1 MDGAAS
7 SPYLN
12 LGELPP
18 PRMPSWLA
26 ASTAIL
32 FCVLLTVFGAI
43 ALGSG
48 SLHPDMTE
56 AWAWGKEFQLGYAK
70 HPPFAA
76 WIAGSWFYFMPKAD
90 WSFYLL
96 ASINVTVGL
105 AGVWRLAG
113 LFMGPRGRW
122 AAVLLLVLTPSFTLW
137 ALKFNANAPLLSTW
151 PWATYFFVQSLLTR
165 RLGAGAFAGAI
176 CGMAM
181 LTKYSSVVLFA
192 SMFLAALSHPDL
204 SRYFRSPAPYV
215 IALTCLAVLG
225 PHIWWMV
232 SAGFPTI
239 GYAVSKTAYPAALA
253 FSQTITSVVGSL
265 GALGLAAGACAVAF
279 GSRIWPMLKTLWAN
293 LSDRSWMWL
302 AILAYA
308 PFFLTIAGV
317 FANLRVSS
325 GFLIPV
331 FFATPVAFL
340 VLSRARP
347 TTTEVGRLA
356 SCVAAVWLPLLLA
369 SPLLGYYAPT
379 NATAGEPTKQI
390 AVAATKVWRTAFGR
404 PLRYVAGTPALATAA
419 TFYSSDAPS
428 LLLHED
434 PSASPWVT
442 SAQVAEH
449 GLLIVC
455 RAIDLNCIAKAGSAA
470 GPDALRYWDKFE
482 GNGRQGAVAPRMFL
496 FTLLPPANAEILL
509 D

>member
-7 SPYLN
+7 SPHMDLA
-12 LGELPP
+12 ELPST
-18 PRMPSWLA
+18 RIASWLA
-26 ASTAIL
+26 PSAALL
-32 FCVLLTVFGAI
+32 FCALLTLFGAF

-48 SLHPDMTE
+48 DLHPDMTE
-56 AWAWGKEFQLGYAK
+56 VWAWGKEFQLGYAK
-70 HPPFAA
+70 HPPLAA
-76 WIAGSWFYFMPKAD
+76 WITGAWFYFMPRAD

-96 ASINVTVGL
+96 ASINVTIGL

-113 LFMGPRGRW
+113 LFVGPWGRW

-137 ALKFNANAPLLSTW
+137 ALKFNANAPLLTTW
-151 PWATYFFVQSLLTR
+151 PWATYFFAQSLLSR
-165 RLGAGAFAGAI
+165 RLGASAFAGGL
-176 CGMAM
+176 CGLAM

-192 SMFLAALSHPDL
+192 SMFLAALSHPDR

-215 IALTCLAVLG
+215 TLLTGLAVLG
-225 PHIWWMV
+225 PHIWWMI

-239 GYAVSKTAYPAALA
+239 DYAVSKTAYPATMAVA
-253 FSQTITSVVGSL
+253 QTITSVFAGL

-279 GSRIWPMLKTLWAN
+279 RSRIWPMLRTLWAN

-302 AILAYA
+302 AVLAYG
-308 PFFLTIAGV
+308 PFFLTIAGI

-331 FFATPVAFL
+331 FFATPIAFL
-340 VLSRARP
+340 VLSRAQSTATVVR
-347 TTTEVGRLA
+347 RLGI
-356 SCVAAVWLPLLLA
+356 CVVVVWLPLLLA

-379 NATAGEPTKQI
+379 SAVAAEPARQV
-390 AVAATKVWRTAFGR
+390 AVAATKVWRAAFGR
-404 PLRYVAGTPALATAA
+404 PLRYVSGSLGLATAA

-428 LLLHED
+428 LLLFED
-434 PSASPWVT
+434 PSASPWVA
-442 SAQVAEH
+442 SAQVTEH
-449 GLLIVC
+449 GLLIIC
-455 RAIDLNCIAKAGSAA
+455 RTTDQNCIAKSASAA

-482 GNGRQGAVAPRMFL
+482 GNGRRGTTAPQRFL
-496 FTLLPPANAEILL
+496 FTLLPPANAATLL